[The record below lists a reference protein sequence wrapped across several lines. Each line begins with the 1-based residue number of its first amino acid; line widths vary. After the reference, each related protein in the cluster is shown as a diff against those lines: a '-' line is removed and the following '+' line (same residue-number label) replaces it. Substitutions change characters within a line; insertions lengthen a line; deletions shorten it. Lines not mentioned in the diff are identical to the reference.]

1 MSLVRP
7 KLSTED
13 EENLRGRLRM
23 HIDAAQRGNHW
34 AAYEA
39 AKCMAQLGC
48 FDGPHAKSRR
58 SIFARWMDGV
68 HPDVAAQGWAE
79 FIASRGGR

>member
-7 KLSTED
+7 RLSTED
-13 EENLRGRLRM
+13 EQSLRDRLSM
-23 HIDAAQRGNHW
+23 HIDAAKRGNHW

-39 AKCMAQLGC
+39 AKCMAALGC
-48 FDGPHAKSRR
+48 FDGPHAKARR
-58 SIFARWMDGV
+58 LIFAQWMKGV

-79 FIASRGGR
+79 YVASRGGR